1 MSFVFFCVAN
11 PVFIYMLSLLFDND
25 AKASVLI
32 RVSYFGLGS
41 VAPLIQRVLYVID
54 NPRCWYWA
62 DWLKRYYVWAPIFN
76 LCDAYI
82 SITNK
87 DLIAIVKKK
96 SPADFKAY
104 HWECAGEPWYWTG
117 VFLGLSFLILLLAEM
132 GYFDFLQ
139 QPVLIPIQKFARWG
153 IKKLYRKKKNWAY
166 SIKRDYTLDSGVS
179 DDARD
184 KELINF

>member
-1 MSFVFFCVAN
+1 MLSGGSKIAYWLSNFTIDFILHAVPSCVLLASQWYYNIQAEYVWVGFVFFCVAN

-54 NPRCWYWA
+54 NSLCWWWA

-76 LCDAYI
+76 LSDAYI

-87 DLIAIVKKK
+87 DLIAIVKKQ
-96 SPADFKAY
+96 SPENFKAY
-104 HWECAGEPWYWTG
+104 QWECAGEPWYWTG
-117 VFLGLSFLILLLAEM
+117 VFLAISFLIVLLAEM

-139 QPVLIPIQKFARWG
+139 
-153 IKKLYRKKKNWAY
+153 
-166 SIKRDYTLDSGVS
+166 
-179 DDARD
+179 
-184 KELINF
+184 